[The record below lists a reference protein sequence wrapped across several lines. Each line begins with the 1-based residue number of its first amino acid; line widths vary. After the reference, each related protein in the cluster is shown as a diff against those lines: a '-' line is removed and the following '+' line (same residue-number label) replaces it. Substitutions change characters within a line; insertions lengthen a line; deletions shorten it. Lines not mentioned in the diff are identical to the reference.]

1 MNPPVKMNRFSAL
14 VLICIIFFAVS
25 CSSSKKA
32 GTALLMHLQDS
43 LPVLPASEI
52 DLPVKIF
59 APPLLARAESIVP
72 KEFTSDGWP
81 NYFQPSCDF
90 RYKYRFVRSGFGIS
104 CTDNAIG
111 VQMTGNYQVTGGRC
125 FCSLNKPISPWISG
139 SCGFAD
145 EPMRRVN
152 ISIRSQLDFLP
163 SYQVR
168 SATSVNQVQALDR
181 CQVSLFSTDVTQLIV
196 DSIRSSISV
205 FCSILDETIAELSF
219 SGLLERSAEKSF
231 YKANLGPYGF
241 LSLHPSLIRIG
252 QLNFQKDSFNISA
265 GLTCNPEL
273 SSDSSGNKLL
283 NTLPPLQE
291 MANRNGIS
299 LYLNAIYDYAFLSK
313 IISDTLHN
321 KVFEIKGRTI
331 VVKDVLIRGIGNHQV
346 EVRVDFAGSNRGSI
360 YLRGTPVLDTVKQ
373 TLSIPDISYS
383 LESKD
388 LILKIAKSLF
398 RNKVRKTL
406 QGQSY
411 LDIAALVKT
420 NLPAMDAQINRQ
432 LTKDISISGKTHEVK
447 LIGLLAQKNALQ
459 IQLFVEASLSII
471 SDGQL

>member
-1 MNPPVKMNRFSAL
+1 MNPPVSMNRFSVL
-14 VLICIIFFAVS
+14 VLICSVFFAVS
-25 CSSSKKA
+25 CSSSRKA
-32 GTALLMHLQDS
+32 GGVQLMHLPDS
-43 LPVLPASEI
+43 LPILPATEI

-59 APPLLARAESIVP
+59 APPLLAKAEAMVP

-81 NYFQPSCDF
+81 NFFQPSCDF
-90 RYKYRFVRSGFGIS
+90 RYKYRFVRSGLGIS
-104 CTDNAIG
+104 CINNSVG
-111 VQMTGNYQVTGGRC
+111 VQFTGNYQVTGGRC

-139 SCGFAD
+139 SCGFGD

-152 ISIRSQLDFLP
+152 IGIESQLNFLP
-163 SYQVR
+163 AYQVR
-168 SATSVNQVQALDR
+168 STTIVRQVQAMDR

-196 DSIRSSISV
+196 DSIKSSIAV
-205 FCSILDETIAELSF
+205 FCSVLDETIAELSF

-231 YKANLGPYGF
+231 YKANLGTYGF

-273 SSDSSGNKLL
+273 SSDSSRNKEQ
-283 NTLPPLQE
+283 NILPPLQQKE
-291 MANRNGIS
+291 NRNGIA
-299 LYLNAIYDYAFLSK
+299 LYMNAIYDYAFLSK
-313 IISDTLHN
+313 LVSDTLHN

-346 EVRVDFAGSNRGSI
+346 EVRVDFAGSNRGSV
-360 YLRGTPVLDTVKQ
+360 YLRGTPVLDAVKQ
-373 TLSIPDISYS
+373 TLTIPDISYS

-388 LILKIAKSLF
+388 LVLKMAKSLF
-398 RNKVRKTL
+398 RNKMRKTL

-411 LDIAALVKT
+411 LDIGALVKT
-420 NLPAMDAQINRQ
+420 NMPGMDAQINRQ
-432 LTKDISISGKTHEVK
+432 LTKDIFLSGKTNQVK

-459 IQLFVEASLSII
+459 IQIFVDANLSIV